1 MVFLIIICITLL
13 WFFLDIAKYFISL
26 SLEPDSIYIKRYKNT
41 DKSKIIFFSISFVVA
56 LIKASLITIVL
67 VLIYPFLDKN
77 YFINF
82 IIFYFLILSL
92 KIIPDILFLFQRLNI
107 ARKTFVIEVV
117 FSFVEYAI
125 IAFLL
130 NFLLY

>member
-1 MVFLIIICITLL
+1 LL